1 MKVYKQEG
9 EILSVAAP
17 YARAS
22 GEAMKVGS
30 LFLVAEKALANGEV
44 GAAAR
49 EGVYSIKKLSTAVV
63 TVGAK
68 LNWND
73 TNKELQLTTSD
84 LDGVATAV
92 EAAGNGV
99 TSVVC
104 VLTPV

>member
-1 MKVYKQEG
+1 MKAYKQEG

-17 YARAS
+17 YALAS
-22 GEAMKVGS
+22 GEAFRLGS
-30 LFLVAEKALANGEV
+30 LFLVALK
-44 GAAAR
+44 AAASGETVAASR
-49 EGVYSIKKLSTAVV
+49 MGVFSIKKLSTAVV

-68 LNWND
+68 LNWNA

>member
-9 EILSVAAP
+9 ELVSVAVP

-22 GEAMKVGS
+22 GEAFKLGS
-30 LFLVAEKALANGEV
+30 LFLVASKA
-44 GAAAR
+44 AALSEIVAGAR
-49 EGVYSIKKLSTAVV
+49 EGVFSIKKLSTAVV

-73 TNKELQLTTSD
+73 TNKELQLATSD